1 MPEWISQL
9 LKEFTKPPYFLDH
22 LMQER
27 QRASSPSPGDGR
39 SPESQSFVA
48 TPSPPK
54 KSTQTTRSWNNAT
67 STGPPTPRSSSDARS
82 GDFPKPRPSSSAS
95 KSRAPSKMPE
105 GDKDD
110 ANAEFVPTTL
120 GEAEASTRTRPWSSV
135 FRQAGYTVGLAKA
148 YGWQVQNAVP
158 HSNILR
164 VETQSGSYALK
175 QTHVSVERVQFLHDA
190 VRHLRKQGFAYA
202 PRYALTAKKQ
212 PAVVRQNRTYYATK
226 WVEGNHVNF
235 ASLPQLGRLA
245 RTLAEFHELSRG
257 FEATRYNPPAE
268 YGVASMI
275 RRRSEDLRNILMRAE
290 TKAHPDEFDELL
302 IRLAPTLREDAEKSL
317 RIAEDEMCRK
327 FLLQDEDN
335 PGLCHLDVIPGNF
348 VYTQDKEVFL
358 LDLDLATFA
367 PRVLDMAHLLRRSLQ
382 MLHWQSDIAYT
393 CFVSY
398 DTVRPIT
405 PEEYLWVQC
414 LLTFPYRAWR
424 LAHTRYHVLK
434 DRTQTEEL
442 RDYAAQEVRRQAFLE
457 AYAEQITRE
466 VE

>member
-27 QRASSPSPGDGR
+27 QRASGAPPADHR
-39 SPESQSFVA
+39 SPEPQSFVA
-48 TPSPPK
+48 TTPPPK
-54 KSTQTTRSWNNAT
+54 KTTQTTRSWDAAK
-67 STGPPTPRSSSDARS
+67 SAGSPTPSPSRSA
-82 GDFPKPRPSSSAS
+82 P
-95 KSRAPSKMPE
+95 KSRTPSKIPE
-105 GDKDD
+105 AVQDEADT
-110 ANAEFVPTTL
+110 EFVPTSL
-120 GEAEASTRTRPWSSV
+120 GEAGASSRTRPWTSV
-135 FRQAGYTVGLAKA
+135 FRQAGYAVGLVKA
-148 YGWQVQNAVP
+148 YGWQIQNAES
-158 HSNILR
+158 HTNILKVR
-164 VETQSGSYALK
+164 TQSGTFALK

-190 VRHLRKQGFAYA
+190 VRYLRKQGFAYA

-212 PAVVRQNRTYYATK
+212 PAIVRQNRTYYATK

-257 FEATRYNPPAE
+257 FEAGRYNPPAE

-302 IRLAPTLREDAEKSL
+302 IRLAPTLREDTEKSL

-382 MLHWQSDIAYT
+382 MLHWQSEIAYT

-434 DRTQTEEL
+434 DRIQTEEL
-442 RDYAAQEVRRQAFLE
+442 RDYAAQEIRRQAFLD
-457 AYAEQITRE
+457 AYAKQITRE